1 MASLVVPLVAIL
13 LTLGN
18 LAWIRRLEAIGC
30 ECSND
35 KRRDVMKYFY
45 YFALLAHA
53 ADAWSTFNHRHR
65 ETVQGPLLVASLAY
79 IGVALSYTVDVQRSE
94 CACFEGR
101 EARVFMWMTILQMFV
116 ILGTVYLRIR
126 R

>member
-1 MASLVVPLVAIL
+1 MASLVVPLASIL

-45 YFALLAHA
+45 FFALLAHA
-53 ADAWSTFNHRHR
+53 VDAWSTFNPRYHDM
-65 ETVQGPLLVASLAY
+65 VQGPLLAASIAY

-101 EARVFMWMTILQMFV
+101 EARMFMWMTILQMFV
-116 ILGTVYLRIR
+116 IVGTVYLRIR